1 MIFAVIW
8 HSTLLGSYSCG
19 VDAAETARR
28 FPGATV
34 TECRLNSETVHGA
47 QMLAPDPQL
56 AQPSSAAS
64 ESAARFSVGVAVS
77 SRTRLSDGSASG

>member
-1 MIFAVIW
+1 MIFVVIW
-8 HSTLLGSYSCG
+8 HSTLLGCYSCG

-47 QMLAPDPQL
+47 QMLVPDPQL
-56 AQPSSAAS
+56 AA
-64 ESAARFSVGVAVS
+64 
-77 SRTRLSDGSASG
+77 